1 MNFGWLNNHSNNT
14 QRCIFFDERRCIV
27 FLLSIPY
34 PSFSHLLFALCVP
47 LIFLLRTPCFVI
59 VSTPEKKSIDFAEQ
73 KGCY

>member
-27 FLLSIPY
+27 FLLSLPY
-34 PSFSHLLFALCVP
+34 PSSSPLLFALCVL
-47 LIFLLRTPCFVI
+47 LIFLLRTPCLAI

>member
-27 FLLSIPY
+27 FLLSISY
-34 PSFSHLLFALCVP
+34 PSSSSLLFALCVP
-47 LIFLLRTPCFVI
+47 LIFLLRISCLAI
-59 VSTPEKKSIDFAEQ
+59 ALTPEKKSIDFAEQ

>member
-34 PSFSHLLFALCVP
+34 PSSSPLLFALFVP
-47 LIFLLRTPCFVI
+47 LIFLLRIPFLPI
-59 VSTPEKKSIDFAEQ
+59 APTPEKKSIDFAEQ

>member
-27 FLLSIPY
+27 FLLSAPY
-34 PSFSHLLFALCVP
+34 PSSSPLLFALFVL
-47 LIFLLRTPCFVI
+47 LIFLLLTPCLPI
-59 VSTPEKKSIDFAEQ
+59 AEPLEKKSIDFAEQ